1 MKRLPLFTVCLAIMA
16 SCTTMK
22 KIETIRNNSVAV
34 NLAMTPKP
42 GASPY
47 EVPVDSPVGDTLV
60 VKGAD
65 GREIFILKAVRD
77 ENTGE
82 MVANDVIDAA
92 VVTATFRNVAERD
105 GKVGLEFRIT
115 VPEVMLDSKWQ
126 IRFTP
131 ALHFPSGPMPLE
143 HLIITGKDY
152 RKEQL
157 LGYERYNRFLETII
171 SDTTKFIDKVMLDRF
186 IKRYIPELYHFKT
199 DSTYVSEERFTSTF
213 GVSASEAL
221 IHYTDH
227 FSKRRNEM
235 RKSRKGDM
243 YRKYVKVPIESDG
256 IRLDTLISNP
266 QGNFIYDY
274 QQLIETS
281 PGLRRV
287 AVTIT
292 GGIWEGDRKLYS
304 IPMEDSITFYI
315 SSLSS
320 LAENRERYLTEIIS
334 RRVAANCSYG
344 VTFKLG
350 SAEVSGE
357 LGSNGEELGRIRQ
370 NITDILDGNLFDL
383 DSIVVS
389 ATSSPEGNWNLNR
402 SLSKKRSDSIVKYI
416 KDVFS
421 KSAENIELISRSLP
435 EDWNTLERLVA
446 EDSRISYIQREI
458 FRKRMET
465 ADPDKREALMK
476 NDSYYRHMK
485 DSLYPN
491 LRKVNLDFHMH
502 RKGMVQDTIW
512 TTTLD
517 TTYMNGVMA
526 LKEGDYLKAAG
537 LLHTYR
543 DYNTALA
550 YCSLNKNY
558 TALSILEEVDVTP
571 KVNYLLAI
579 INARLGD
586 EQKAVQNYLLACSA
600 NGSFIHR
607 GNLDPEISSLIRKY
621 NLNGYQ

>member
-1 MKRLPLFTVCLAIMA
+1 MKRVAILLLSVICLACC
-16 SCTTMK
+16 STLK

-47 EVPVDSPVGDTLV
+47 EVPIDSPVGDTLV

-77 ENTGE
+77 EKTGE
-82 MVANDVIDAA
+82 MVANDVIEAS

-105 GKVGLEFRIT
+105 GRVALEFRIT

-126 IRFTP
+126 IRFI
-131 ALHFPSGPMPLE
+131 PSLLLPQGPMALE
-143 HLIITGKDY
+143 QLVITGRDY

-186 IKRYIPELYHFKT
+186 IQRYIPELYQFKN
-199 DSTYVSEERFTSTF
+199 DSTYVSEEKFTSAF

-221 IHYTDH
+221 THYTNH
-227 FSKRRNEM
+227 LSKRRNEV
-235 RKSRKGDM
+235 RKSKKGDM

-256 IRLDTLISNP
+256 IRIDTLISEP
-266 QGNFIYDY
+266 KGNFIYDY
-274 QQLIETS
+274 QELIETS
-281 PGLRRV
+281 PGLRKI
-287 AVTIT
+287 AVSIT

-344 VTFKLG
+344 VAFKLG
-350 SAEVSGE
+350 SAEICRE
-357 LGSNGEELGRIRQ
+357 MGSNGQELARIRE
-370 NITDILDGNLFDL
+370 NVTDILEGELFDL

-389 ATSSPEGNWNLNR
+389 ATSSPEGNFSLNR
-402 SLSKKRSDSIVKYI
+402 SLSKKRSESIVKYM
-416 KDVFS
+416 KEEFS
-421 KSAENIELISRSLP
+421 SSKEGVELLARSLP
-435 EDWNTLERLVA
+435 EDWETLVTLVG
-446 EDSRISYIQREI
+446 EDPGMNYIQREI
-458 FRKRMET
+458 FRKRMEIP
-465 ADPDKREALMK
+465 DPDKREAAMRG
-476 NDSYYRHMK
+476 DSYYHHMK
-485 DSLYPN
+485 DSLYPC
-491 LRKVNLDFHMH
+491 LRRVKLDFHMH

-517 TTYMNGVMA
+517 TVYMNGVQA
-526 LKEGDYLKAAG
+526 LREGDYLRAAG
-537 LLHTYR
+537 LLHVYR

-558 TALSILEEVDVTP
+558 TALSILEEVAVTP

-579 INARLGD
+579 IYARLGD

-600 NGSFIHR
+600 SGSFIHR

>member
-1 MKRLPLFTVCLAIMA
+1 MLIGVCLA
-16 SCTTMK
+16 SCSTMK
-22 KIETIRNNSVAV
+22 KIENIRNNSVAV

-42 GASPY
+42 GSSPY
-47 EVPVDSPVGDTLV
+47 EVPVDSPVGDTLI

-65 GREIFILKAVRD
+65 GKEIFILKAVRD
-77 ENTGE
+77 EKTGE
-82 MVANDVIDAA
+82 MVANDVIEAA
-92 VVTATFRNVAERD
+92 MVTATFRNVAERD
-105 GKVGLEFRIT
+105 GKVGLDFRIT

-143 HLIITGKDY
+143 HLVITGKDY

-186 IKRYIPELYHFKT
+186 IRRYIPELYRFKT
-199 DSTYVSEERFTSTF
+199 DSTYVSEERFTSAF
-213 GVSASEAL
+213 GVSAAEAL
-221 IHYTDH
+221 THYTNH
-227 FSKRRNEM
+227 FSKHRNEL
-235 RKSRKGDM
+235 RKSKKGDM

-256 IRLDTLISNP
+256 IRLDTLIAEAH
-266 QGNFIYDY
+266 GNFVYDY
-274 QQLIETS
+274 RQLIETS
-281 PGLRRV
+281 PGLRKI

-344 VTFKLG
+344 ITFELG
-350 SAEVSGE
+350 SAEIRRDMQ
-357 LGSNGEELGRIRQ
+357 SNGEELDRIRQ
-370 NITDILDGNLFDL
+370 NVTDILLGELFDL

-389 ATSSPEGNWNLNR
+389 AASSPEGNWSLNR

-416 KDVFS
+416 RDGFS
-421 KSAENIELISRSLP
+421 KSDEDIDLISRSLP
-435 EDWNTLERLVA
+435 EDWETLSDLVA
-446 EDSRISYIQREI
+446 NDPQINFIQREI
-458 FRKRMET
+458 FRKRMEI
-465 ADPDKREALMK
+465 ADPDKREATMK
-476 NDSYYRHMK
+476 GDSYYKHMK

-491 LRKVNLDFHMH
+491 LRKVKLDFHMH
-502 RKGMVQDTIW
+502 RKGMVKDTIW

-517 TTYMNGVMA
+517 TVYMNGVQA
-526 LKEGDYLKAAG
+526 LREGDYLKAAG
-537 LLHTYR
+537 LLHIYR

-558 TALSILEEVDVTP
+558 TALSILEEVETTP

-579 INARLGD
+579 IYARLGD
-586 EQKAVQNYLLACSA
+586 EQKAVQNYLLACTA

>member
-1 MKRLPLFTVCLAIMA
+1 MKNQLPAILCLLLLS
-16 SCTTMK
+16 SCSTMK

-47 EVPVDSPVGDTLV
+47 EVPIDSPVGDTLV

-65 GREIFILKAVRD
+65 GKEIFILKAVRD
-77 ENTGE
+77 EKTGE
-82 MVANDVIDAA
+82 MVANDVIEAA
-92 VVTATFRNVAERD
+92 FVTATFRNVAERD
-105 GKVGLEFRIT
+105 GKVGLDFRIT
-115 VPEVMLDSKWQ
+115 VPEVMLDGKWQ

-131 ALHFPSGPMPLE
+131 SLHLPSGPMPLE

-186 IKRYIPELYHFKT
+186 ISRYIPELYRYKT
-199 DSTYVSEERFTSTF
+199 DSTYVSEEKFKSSF

-221 IHYTDH
+221 THYTNH
-227 FSKRRNEM
+227 LSKRRNEL
-235 RKSRKGDM
+235 RKSKKSDM

-256 IRLDTLISNP
+256 IRLDTLLSNP

-274 QQLIETS
+274 QQLVETS
-281 PGLRRV
+281 PGLRKI
-287 AVTIT
+287 AVTIV

-344 VTFKLG
+344 VSFKLG
-350 SAEVSGE
+350 SAEIIKD
-357 LGSNGEELGRIRQ
+357 LGTNGEELDRIRQ
-370 NITDILDGNLFDL
+370 NVMDVLGGELFDL

-402 SLSKKRSDSIVKYI
+402 SLSKKRSDSIVQYI
-416 KDVFS
+416 KDEFS
-421 KSAENIELISRSLP
+421 NTESHIELISRSLP
-435 EDWNTLERLVA
+435 EDWESLSKLVR
-446 EDSRISYIQREI
+446 EDDGISYIQREI
-458 FRKRMET
+458 FRKRMEIS
-465 ADPDKREALMK
+465 DPDKREAVMRS
-476 NDSYYRHMK
+476 DSYYKHMK

-491 LRKVNLDFHMH
+491 LRKVKLDFHMH
-502 RKGMVQDTIW
+502 RKGMIQDTVW
-512 TTTLD
+512 TTTID
-517 TTYMNGVMA
+517 TIYTDGVRA
-526 LKEGDYLKAAG
+526 LREGDYLKAAG
-537 LLHTYR
+537 LLNVYR
-543 DYNTALA
+543 DYNSALA

-558 TALSILEEVDVTP
+558 TALSILEEVETTP
-571 KVNYLLAI
+571 KVNYLMAI
-579 INARLGD
+579 IYARLGD
-586 EQKAVQNYLLACSA
+586 EQKAVQNYLLACTAS
-600 NGSFIHR
+600 GSYIHR